1 MILAL
6 IEYDKKGSPV
16 VVKTYLKTT
25 HEQWIKQC
33 SIADEAIQFQAKYTE
48 LERFNSLHTNLL
60 LTNLI
65 KQGVLRKEGV
75 ELDPIIRDKIKVE
88 VARNAWHFS
97 RKKKLMQEFEYQYEK
112 SSGKFKEQLWR
123 RVWSG
128 FFEKMWE
135 LFGRLIPQPVKDLF
149 SNLKEK
155 FKT

>member
-6 IEYDKKGSPV
+6 IEYDKKGVPV
-16 VVKTYLKTT
+16 VVKTYLETI

-33 SIADEAIQFQAKYTE
+33 SVADEAIQFQAKYTE
-48 LERFNSLHTNLL
+48 LERFNTLHTNLL

-97 RKKKLMQEFEYQYEK
+97 RKGIWGTTACGTSGVWKVRRSCGISVGHLMFM
-112 SSGKFKEQLWR
+112 SGSMWLTMR
-123 RVWSG
+123 RSRPTLVASG
-128 FFEKMWE
+128 SET
-135 LFGRLIPQPVKDLF
+135 P
-149 SNLKEK
+149 
-155 FKT
+155 